1 MKTKTIITVLWPLS
15 VLITLWG
22 GMVLGTKM
30 GLKIGRAEFAA
41 TCRGKSI
48 ATLTTGS
55 GHLFGN
61 LSSNEMQNVVWVE
74 SRGKLVVT
82 NQATIKDL
90 TSVLS
95 VIKGTPADNRQKM
108 VAVGDLRRL
117 TSSGTN
123 VISFYVGGI
132 VTVKDDSFYIDPSLM
147 DKILSIIHQPLAGRW
162 TLKPSSDGT

>member
-1 MKTKTIITVLWPLS
+1 MNTRTIITVLWPLS

-30 GLKIGRAEFAA
+30 GLKICRAECVA
-41 TCRGKSI
+41 TCREKSI

-55 GHLFGN
+55 GCLFCD
-61 LSSNEMQNVVWVE
+61 LTSNEMQDVVWVE
-74 SRGKLVVT
+74 ARRKLVVT
-82 NQATIKDL
+82 NQTTIKDL
-90 TSVLS
+90 TSAMR

-108 VAVGDLRRL
+108 VAVGDLHHL
-117 TSSGTN
+117 TNSGTN